1 MNVCRLIPTDQCH
14 YLKVANPISRI
25 ECDSQKAA
33 RQTITQE
40 ELALFDASARS
51 WLSSADEV
59 KISEQKRLIS
69 APHRPYNR
77 PGLGWP
83 GTRPG
88 ASRGLGGLGWRSLTL
103 M

>member
-14 YLKVANPISRI
+14 YLKVADPISRI

-33 RQTITQE
+33 RQTITRE

-59 KISEQKRLIS
+59 KISEQKRLMLILKNICTPVS
-69 APHRPYNR
+69 VGSTTYGKVVMHGQVP
-77 PGLGWP
+77 
-83 GTRPG
+83 
-88 ASRGLGGLGWRSLTL
+88 
-103 M
+103 